1 MLTPSDIVLTS
12 LIGDALAL
20 GPHWVYDQAEIE
32 TKLGKVNRYHAPMT
46 AYHPGKGAGDLT
58 HYGDQTMVLLRSI
71 RKVGMFDLASFAADW
86 RAFWESPT
94 TMSYRDGATRDTLA
108 QLKAGVPFEKAA
120 SHSHDLAGAGRIAPL
135 FLLSWESDKALIQAA
150 RAVTGFTHGDPAVMD
165 AAEYF
170 ARVVLA
176 VQRGAD
182 IPTALQVVASPPM
195 KGIAAAR
202 ASSISTQSDSA
213 ALMAHGLS
221 CDIAKGFPA
230 LCHLLFRY
238 PEDPAAALIA
248 NASAGGDS
256 AARGTL
262 LGMIY
267 GAKFP
272 ASALPG
278 EWVNELKVAAEV
290 RGGLD
295 RT

>member
-1 MLTPSDIVLTS
+1 
-12 LIGDALAL
+12 
-20 GPHWVYDQAEIE
+20 
-32 TKLGKVNRYHAPMT
+32 
-46 AYHPGKGAGDLT
+46 
-58 HYGDQTMVLLRSI
+58 
-71 RKVGMFDLASFAADW
+71 
-86 RAFWESPT
+86 
-94 TMSYRDGATRDTLA
+94 
-108 QLKAGVPFEKAA
+108 
-120 SHSHDLAGAGRIAPL
+120 L

-176 VQRGAD
+176 IQRGAD
-182 IPTALQVVASPPM
+182 IPAALQVVASPQM
-195 KGIAAAR
+195 KGISAAR

-248 NASAGGDS
+248 NARAGGDS

-272 ASALPG
+272 TSALPA

-290 RGGLD
+290 LVPEVIS
-295 RT
+295 RTYHCPAADKLVLVTDCPATSPLSAVVLVAVITGFAVPVLIAEVVIALVAPLANRTVALSAKVDATRFLLMMKVELSRIAVMVEPNGMPVPAIGWPTTNPEVVPAARVRVAVAVEPVAARASVAVAP